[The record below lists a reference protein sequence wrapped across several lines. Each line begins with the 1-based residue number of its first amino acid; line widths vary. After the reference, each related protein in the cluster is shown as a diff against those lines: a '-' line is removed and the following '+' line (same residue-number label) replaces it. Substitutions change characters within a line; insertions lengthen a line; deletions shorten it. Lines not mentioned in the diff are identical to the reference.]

1 MSEQKAPP
9 RPRQVTTAGV
19 MGVVGSAL
27 VVLSLFDALQRLRSV
42 ETREAVDT
50 FLAEPPGDGLG
61 VSTGWVLDAMHVV
74 LLFSGALAAVAA
86 VLAVYVFQ
94 RHQGARIGFSIA
106 AALLLLTSPF
116 SGGALAMVVAFAAAM
131 LWSRPA
137 RDWFAGREPA
147 PALSTSGDRW
157 DDRGDRVGD
166 GPAAGPTPGPTP
178 GRTPAPSGSHDQ
190 PPAAPTGPYGPGSV
204 PATPVPATPVSGDDR
219 PPAASYPFGSR
230 PDPHWAPPAFD
241 QRPGTPAW
249 VAGTAR
255 DPERRPASVA
265 IAAVITWFFAGLA
278 ALMFLLVVLML
289 MFAQDTLVEAM
300 RSDARFDDLNV
311 SVDDLLAAV
320 WVVSAVAVFWSVAA
334 LALAFLAFRRLG
346 WARILLAVS
355 AGMTCLVSLLAFPAG
370 LLMLLPAG
378 AVLVLLFTGGA
389 NDWYAHRSRPVPPPS
404 GPYGGSGPGGTPY
417 PGPQAPTQQQPQ
429 PHQPPQRPS
438 GKPPVW

>member
-61 VSTGWVLDAMHVV
+61 VTTGWVLDAMHVV

-147 PALSTSGDRW
+147 PTLASGDR
-157 DDRGDRVGD
+157 
-166 GPAAGPTPGPTP
+166 PTPGPTP
-178 GRTPAPSGSHDQ
+178 GQPGGPDQ
-190 PPAAPTGPYGPGSV
+190 HSAAQHPVAQPGPYGPGSV
-204 PATPVPATPVSGDDR
+204 PAAPVPATPVSGDDR

-249 VAGTAR
+249 VAGPAS
-255 DPERRPASVA
+255 DPERRPATVA
-265 IAAVITWFFAGLA
+265 IAAGITWFFAGVA
-278 ALMFLLVVLML
+278 AVMFLLVVLML
-289 MFAQDTLVEAM
+289 MFAQDALVEAM

-404 GPYGGSGPGGTPY
+404 GPYGGSGPYAGDAPGGTPY
-417 PGPQAPTQQQPQ
+417 PGPQPPTQQ
-429 PHQPPQRPS
+429 PPAEKP

>member
-1 MSEQKAPP
+1 MSEQKALP

-42 ETREAVDT
+42 ETREAVDS

-74 LLFSGALAAVAA
+74 VLFSGALAAVAA

-94 RHQGARIGFSIA
+94 RHRGARIGFSVA
-106 AALLLLTSPF
+106 AALLLLTSPL

-147 PALSTSGDRW
+147 PALVTSGDRPGGEGGRPDPW
-157 DDRGDRVGD
+157 Q
-166 GPAAGPTPGPTP
+166 APGPGSGP
-178 GRTPAPSGSHDQ
+178 GSEHQPPPTPAPT
-190 PPAAPTGPYGPGSV
+190 PPPPGSGDAR
-204 PATPVPATPVSGDDR
+204 PASGGDR
-219 PPAASYPFGSR
+219 PAAASYPFGNR

-241 QRPGTPAW
+241 QQPSAPTWAAGTYRDPDRRPG
-249 VAGTAR
+249 
-255 DPERRPASVA
+255 SVA
-265 IAAVITWFFAGLA
+265 IAAALTWFFAGVA
-278 ALMFLLVVLML
+278 AIMFVLVVLML
-289 MFAQDTLVEAM
+289 MFAQDALVEAM
-300 RSDARFDDLNV
+300 RADARFDDLNV

-346 WARILLAVS
+346 WARVLLAVS
-355 AGMTCLVSLLAFPAG
+355 AGMTCLVSLIAFPAG

-389 NDWYAHRSRPVPPPS
+389 NDWYARRSRPTPPPN
-404 GPYGGSGPGGTPY
+404 GPYGGGGPG
-417 PGPQAPTQQQPQ
+417 APSTQQPPAGRPPAQQQP
-429 PHQPPQRPS
+429 PTGRP